1 YSGGPGPM
9 LRMTN
14 NKLLFILTM
23 GAIGAVV
30 LYMLYDLNPAIYFY
44 QLPSRA
50 RRIAAIVI
58 VGIAI
63 AVSTVIFQTIVK
75 NRILTP
81 SIMGLDS
88 VYVFIQT
95 SMIFFGGASSAIVLN
110 SKANYFLS
118 MLLLVIFTVFVFR
131 FLFRFTKNNVFLLL
145 LIGIILGTLFG
156 NLATFMQMMISPEDF
171 LILQNSLFGSFSAVD
186 ESLLGITGVIVLLSV
201 LFVLKDF
208 NSLDVMSLGRD
219 HAMNL
224 GVDYDRKVSQLLI
237 VIAILVS
244 AATALVGPMMF
255 LGLLVVNI
263 AHEVFSTYRHL
274 YLIIGSVLIS
284 VITLVLGQMVIQ
296 FMFDG
301 GVELSVIIKLVGG
314 LYFIYLMLRRSKL

>member
-1 YSGGPGPM
+1 M

-14 NKLLFILTM
+14 NKLLLILTA
-23 GAIGAVV
+23 GAIGAVA

-44 QLPSRA
+44 QLPSRTK
-50 RRIAAIVI
+50 RVVAIVI
-58 VGIAI
+58 VGVAI

-110 SKANYFLS
+110 SKANYFVS
-118 MLLLVIFTVFVFR
+118 MLLLVIFTLFVFR
-131 FLFRFTKNNVFLLL
+131 YLFRFTKNNVFLLL

-186 ESLLGITGVIVLLSV
+186 ESLLGITGVIVLLCV
-201 LFVLKDF
+201 LFVLRDF

-263 AHEVFSTYRHL
+263 AHELFSTYRHF

-284 VITLVLGQMVIQ
+284 VITLVLGQMTIQ

-301 GVELSVIIKLVGG
+301 GVELSVIINLVGG
-314 LYFIYLMLRRSKL
+314 VYFIYLMLRRSKV

>member
-1 YSGGPGPM
+1 M
-9 LRMTN
+9 LKMTN
-14 NKLLFILTM
+14 KKLILIL
-23 GAIGAVV
+23 ALGAVASIV
-30 LYMLYDLNPAIYFY
+30 LYMLYDLNPAIFFY
-44 QLPSRA
+44 QIPSRA
-50 RRIAAIVI
+50 KRVAAIVI
-58 VGIAI
+58 VGVAI

-95 SMIFFGGASSAIVLN
+95 SMIFFGGASSAILLN
-110 SKANYFLS
+110 SKANYFVS
-118 MLLLVIFTVFVFR
+118 MVLLVIFTLFVFK
-131 FLFRFTKNNVFLLL
+131 FLFKFTKNNVFLLL

-171 LILQNSLFGSFSAVD
+171 LILQNNLFGSFSAVD
-186 ESLLGITGVIVLLSV
+186 ESLLWITGIIVLVSI

-224 GVDYDRKVSQLLI
+224 GVNYDRKVSQLL
-237 VIAILVS
+237 VIIAVLVS

-263 AHEVFSTYRHL
+263 AHEVFSTYRHV
-274 YLIIGSVLIS
+274 YLIIGSAMIS
-284 VITLVLGQMVIQ
+284 IITLVFGQMIIQ

-301 GVELSVIIKLVGG
+301 GVELSIIINLVGG
-314 LYFIYLMLRRSKL
+314 LYFIYLMLRRSKI

>member
-1 YSGGPGPM
+1 
-9 LRMTN
+9 MTA
-14 NKLLFILTM
+14 
-23 GAIGAVV
+23 GAIGAVA

-44 QLPSRA
+44 QLPSRTK
-50 RRIAAIVI
+50 RVVAIVI
-58 VGIAI
+58 VGVAI

-110 SKANYFLS
+110 SKANYFVS
-118 MLLLVIFTVFVFR
+118 MLLLVIFTLFVFR
-131 FLFRFTKNNVFLLL
+131 YLFRFTKNNVFLLL

-186 ESLLGITGVIVLLSV
+186 ESLLGITGVIVLLCV
-201 LFVLKDF
+201 LFVLRDF

-263 AHEVFSTYRHL
+263 AHELFSTYRHF

-284 VITLVLGQMVIQ
+284 VITLVLGQMTIQ

-301 GVELSVIIKLVGG
+301 GVELSVIINLVGG
-314 LYFIYLMLRRSKL
+314 VYFIYLMLRRSKV

>member
-1 YSGGPGPM
+1 M
-9 LRMTN
+9 LRMTK
-14 NKLLFILTM
+14 NKLLLILTA
-23 GAIGAVV
+23 GAIGAVA

-50 RRIAAIVI
+50 KRIAAIVI
-58 VGIAI
+58 VGVAI

-95 SMIFFGGASSAIVLN
+95 AMIFFGGASSAIVLN
-110 SKANYFLS
+110 SKANYFVS
-118 MLLLVIFTVFVFR
+118 MLLLVIFTLFVFR

-186 ESLLGITGVIVLLSV
+186 ETLLGITGVIVVLSV
-201 LFVLKDF
+201 LYVLTDF

-263 AHEVFSTYRHL
+263 AHELFSTYRHL

-284 VITLVLGQMVIQ
+284 IITLVLGQMTIQ

-301 GVELSVIIKLVGG
+301 GVELSVIINLVGG
-314 LYFIYLMLRRSKL
+314 LYFIYLMLRRSKV

>member
-1 YSGGPGPM
+1 
-9 LRMTN
+9 MTN
-14 NKLLFILTM
+14 NKLLLILTA
-23 GAIGAVV
+23 GAIGAVA

-44 QLPSRA
+44 QLPSRTK
-50 RRIAAIVI
+50 RVVAIVI
-58 VGIAI
+58 VGVAI

-110 SKANYFLS
+110 SKANYFVS
-118 MLLLVIFTVFVFR
+118 MLLLVIFTLFVFR
-131 FLFRFTKNNVFLLL
+131 YLFRFTKNNVFLLL

-186 ESLLGITGVIVLLSV
+186 ESLLGITGVIVLLCV
-201 LFVLKDF
+201 LFVLRDF

-263 AHEVFSTYRHL
+263 AHELFSTYRHF

-284 VITLVLGQMVIQ
+284 VITLVLGQMTIQ

-301 GVELSVIIKLVGG
+301 GVELSVIINLVGG
-314 LYFIYLMLRRSKL
+314 VYFIYLMLRRSKV

>member
-1 YSGGPGPM
+1 
-9 LRMTN
+9 MTN
-14 NKLLFILTM
+14 KKLILIL
-23 GAIGAVV
+23 ALGAVASIV
-30 LYMLYDLNPAIYFY
+30 LYMLYDLNPAIFFY
-44 QLPSRA
+44 QIPSRA
-50 RRIAAIVI
+50 KRVAAIVI
-58 VGIAI
+58 VGVAI

-95 SMIFFGGASSAIVLN
+95 SMIFFGGASSAILLN
-110 SKANYFLS
+110 SKANYFVS
-118 MLLLVIFTVFVFR
+118 MVLLVIFTLFVFK
-131 FLFRFTKNNVFLLL
+131 FLFKFTKNNVFLLL

-171 LILQNSLFGSFSAVD
+171 LILQNNLFGSFSAVD
-186 ESLLGITGVIVLLSV
+186 ESLLWITGIIVLVSI

-224 GVDYDRKVSQLLI
+224 GVNYDRKVSQLL
-237 VIAILVS
+237 VIIAVLVS

-263 AHEVFSTYRHL
+263 AHEVFSTYRHV
-274 YLIIGSVLIS
+274 YLIIGSAMIS
-284 VITLVLGQMVIQ
+284 IITLVFGQMIIQ

-301 GVELSVIIKLVGG
+301 GVELSIIINLVGG
-314 LYFIYLMLRRSKL
+314 LYFIYLMLRRSKI

>member
-1 YSGGPGPM
+1 M
-9 LRMTN
+9 LKMTN
-14 NKLLFILTM
+14 NKLLVILTAI
-23 GAIGAVV
+23 AIGAVA

-50 RRIAAIVI
+50 KRIAAIVI
-58 VGIAI
+58 VGVAI

-110 SKANYFLS
+110 SKANYFVS
-118 MLLLVIFTVFVFR
+118 MLLLVIFTLFVFR

-186 ESLLGITGVIVLLSV
+186 ESLLGITGVIVVLSV
-201 LFVLKDF
+201 LYVLRDF

-284 VITLVLGQMVIQ
+284 VITLVLGQMAIQ

-301 GVELSVIIKLVGG
+301 GVELSVIINLVGG
-314 LYFIYLMLRRSKL
+314 LYFIYLMLRRSKV

>member
-1 YSGGPGPM
+1 M
-9 LRMTN
+9 LKMTN
-14 NKLLFILTM
+14 NKVLLILT
-23 GAIGAVV
+23 AITIGAVA

-44 QLPSRA
+44 QLPSRVK
-50 RRIAAIVI
+50 RIAAIVI
-58 VGIAI
+58 VGVAI

-110 SKANYFLS
+110 SKANYFVS
-118 MLLLVIFTVFVFR
+118 MLLLVIFTLFVFR

-186 ESLLGITGVIVLLSV
+186 ESLLGITGVIVVLSV
-201 LFVLKDF
+201 LYVLRDF

-263 AHEVFSTYRHL
+263 AHELFSTYRHL

-284 VITLVLGQMVIQ
+284 VLTLVLGQMAIQ

-301 GVELSVIIKLVGG
+301 GVELSVIINLVGG
-314 LYFIYLMLRRSKL
+314 LYFIYLMLRRSKV

>member
-1 YSGGPGPM
+1 
-9 LRMTN
+9 MTN
-14 NKLLFILTM
+14 NKVLLILT
-23 GAIGAVV
+23 AITIGAVA

-44 QLPSRA
+44 QLPSRVK
-50 RRIAAIVI
+50 RIAAIVI
-58 VGIAI
+58 VGVAI

-110 SKANYFLS
+110 SKANYFVS
-118 MLLLVIFTVFVFR
+118 MLLLVIFTLFVFR

-186 ESLLGITGVIVLLSV
+186 ESLLGITGVIVVLSV
-201 LFVLKDF
+201 LYVLRDF

-263 AHEVFSTYRHL
+263 AHELFSTYRHL

-284 VITLVLGQMVIQ
+284 VLTLVLGQMAIQ

-301 GVELSVIIKLVGG
+301 GVELSVIINLVGG
-314 LYFIYLMLRRSKL
+314 LYFIYLMLRRSKV

>member
-1 YSGGPGPM
+1 M
-9 LRMTN
+9 LKMTN
-14 NKLLFILTM
+14 KKLLLILAA
-23 GAIGAVV
+23 GAIASIV
-30 LYMLYDLNPAIYFY
+30 LYMLYDLNPAIFFY
-44 QLPSRA
+44 QIPSRLK
-50 RRIAAIVI
+50 RVAAIVI
-58 VGIAI
+58 VGVAI

-95 SMIFFGGASSAIVLN
+95 SMIFFGGASSVILMN
-110 SKANYFLS
+110 SKVNYFVS
-118 MLLLVIFTVFVFR
+118 MTLLVIFTLFVFR
-131 FLFRFTKNNVFLLL
+131 FLFKFTKNNVFLLL

-171 LILQNSLFGSFSAVD
+171 LILQNNLFGSFSAVD
-186 ESLLGITGVIVLLSV
+186 ESLLGITGIIVIVSI
-201 LFVLKDF
+201 LFVLRDF

-224 GVDYDRKVSQLLI
+224 GVNYDRKVSQLLI
-237 VIAILVS
+237 IIAVLVS

-255 LGLLVVNI
+255 LGLLIVNI
-263 AHEVFSTYRHL
+263 AHEVFSTYRHF
-274 YLIIGSVLIS
+274 YLIIGSALIS
-284 VITLVLGQMVIQ
+284 VITLVFGQMVIQ

-301 GVELSVIIKLVGG
+301 GVELSVIINLVGG
-314 LYFIYLMLRRSKL
+314 LYFIYLMLRRSKV

>member
-1 YSGGPGPM
+1 M
-9 LRMTN
+9 LKMTN
-14 NKLLFILTM
+14 NKLLVILTAI
-23 GAIGAVV
+23 AIGAVT

-50 RRIAAIVI
+50 KRIAAIVI
-58 VGIAI
+58 VGVAI

-110 SKANYFLS
+110 SKANYFVS
-118 MLLLVIFTVFVFR
+118 MLLLVIFTLFVFR

-186 ESLLGITGVIVLLSV
+186 ESLLGITGVIVVLSV
-201 LFVLKDF
+201 LYVLRDF

-284 VITLVLGQMVIQ
+284 VITLVLGQMAIQ

-301 GVELSVIIKLVGG
+301 GVELSVIINLVGG
-314 LYFIYLMLRRSKL
+314 LYFIYLMLRRSKV

>member
-1 YSGGPGPM
+1 M
-9 LRMTN
+9 LRMTK
-14 NKLLFILTM
+14 NKLLLILTA
-23 GAIGAVV
+23 GAIGAVA

-50 RRIAAIVI
+50 KRIAAIVI
-58 VGIAI
+58 VGVAI

-95 SMIFFGGASSAIVLN
+95 AMIFFGGASSAIVLN
-110 SKANYFLS
+110 SKANYFVS
-118 MLLLVIFTVFVFR
+118 MLLLVIFTLFVFR

-186 ESLLGITGVIVLLSV
+186 ETLLGITGVIVVLSV
-201 LFVLKDF
+201 LYVLRDF

-263 AHEVFSTYRHL
+263 AHELFSTYRHL

-284 VITLVLGQMVIQ
+284 IITLVLGQMTIQ

-301 GVELSVIIKLVGG
+301 GVELSVIINLVGG
-314 LYFIYLMLRRSKL
+314 LYFIYLMLRRSKV

>member
-1 YSGGPGPM
+1 
-9 LRMTN
+9 
-14 NKLLFILTM
+14 
-23 GAIGAVV
+23 
-30 LYMLYDLNPAIYFY
+30 
-44 QLPSRA
+44 
-50 RRIAAIVI
+50 
-58 VGIAI
+58 
-63 AVSTVIFQTIVK
+63 
-75 NRILTP
+75 
-81 SIMGLDS
+81 
-88 VYVFIQT
+88 
-95 SMIFFGGASSAIVLN
+95 
-110 SKANYFLS
+110 
-118 MLLLVIFTVFVFR
+118 
-131 FLFRFTKNNVFLLL
+131 
-145 LIGIILGTLFG
+145 
-156 NLATFMQMMISPEDF
+156 QMMISPEDF

-244 AATALVGPMMF
+244 AATAPVASMSLVGVCVGPMMF

-301 GVELSVIIKLVGG
+301 GVELSVIINLVGG

>member
-1 YSGGPGPM
+1 M
-9 LRMTN
+9 LKMTN
-14 NKLLFILTM
+14 KKLILILAL
-23 GAIGAVV
+23 GAAASIV
-30 LYMLYDLNPAIYFY
+30 LYMLYDLNPAIFFY
-44 QLPSRA
+44 QIPSRA
-50 RRIAAIVI
+50 KRVAAIVI
-58 VGIAI
+58 VGVAI

-95 SMIFFGGASSAIVLN
+95 SMIFFGGASSAILLN
-110 SKANYFLS
+110 SKANYFVS
-118 MLLLVIFTVFVFR
+118 MVLLVIFTLFVFK
-131 FLFRFTKNNVFLLL
+131 FLFKFTKNNVFLLL

-171 LILQNSLFGSFSAVD
+171 LILQNNLFGSFSAVD
-186 ESLLGITGVIVLLSV
+186 ESLLGITGIIVLVSI

-224 GVDYDRKVSQLLI
+224 GVNYDRKVSQLL
-237 VIAILVS
+237 VIIAVLVS

-263 AHEVFSTYRHL
+263 AHEVFSTYRHV
-274 YLIIGSVLIS
+274 YLIIGSAMIS
-284 VITLVLGQMVIQ
+284 IITLVFGQMIIQ

-301 GVELSVIIKLVGG
+301 GVELSIIINLVGG
-314 LYFIYLMLRRSKL
+314 LYFIYLMLRRSKI

>member
-1 YSGGPGPM
+1 M
-9 LRMTN
+9 LKMTN
-14 NKLLFILTM
+14 KKLILILAL
-23 GAIGAVV
+23 GAAASIV
-30 LYMLYDLNPAIYFY
+30 LYMLYDLNPAIFFY
-44 QLPSRA
+44 QIPSRA
-50 RRIAAIVI
+50 KRVAAIVI
-58 VGIAI
+58 VGVAI

-95 SMIFFGGASSAIVLN
+95 SMIFFGGASSAILLN
-110 SKANYFLS
+110 SKANYFVS
-118 MLLLVIFTVFVFR
+118 MALLVLFTLFVFK
-131 FLFRFTKNNVFLLL
+131 FLFKFTKNNVFLLL

-171 LILQNSLFGSFSAVD
+171 LILQNNLFGSFSAVD
-186 ESLLGITGVIVLLSV
+186 ESLLGITGIIVLVSI

-224 GVDYDRKVSQLLI
+224 GVNYDRKVSQLL
-237 VIAILVS
+237 VIIAVLVS

-263 AHEVFSTYRHL
+263 AHEVFSTYRHV
-274 YLIIGSVLIS
+274 YLIIGSAMIS
-284 VITLVLGQMVIQ
+284 VITLVFGQMIIQ

-301 GVELSVIIKLVGG
+301 GVELSVIINLVGG
-314 LYFIYLMLRRSKL
+314 LYFIYLMLRRSKI

>member
-1 YSGGPGPM
+1 M

-301 GVELSVIIKLVGG
+301 GVELSVIINLVGG

>member
-1 YSGGPGPM
+1 M
-9 LRMTN
+9 LRMTK
-14 NKLLFILTM
+14 NKLLMILTA
-23 GAIGAVV
+23 GAIGAVT

-50 RRIAAIVI
+50 KRIAAIVI
-58 VGIAI
+58 VGVAI

-95 SMIFFGGASSAIVLN
+95 AMIFFGGASSAIVLN
-110 SKANYFLS
+110 SKANYFVS
-118 MLLLVIFTVFVFR
+118 MLLLVIFTLFVFR

-186 ESLLGITGVIVLLSV
+186 ETLLGITGVIVVLSV
-201 LFVLKDF
+201 LYVLTDF

-263 AHEVFSTYRHL
+263 AHELFSTYRHL

-284 VITLVLGQMVIQ
+284 IITLVLGQMTIQ

-301 GVELSVIIKLVGG
+301 GVELSVIINLVGG
-314 LYFIYLMLRRSKL
+314 LYFIYLMLRRSKV